1 MGRYTG
7 PRNRIA
13 RRFGVN
19 LGLKSNPSKV
29 ARRLSQKPGV
39 HGPGARPKAPS
50 SYGRQLLEKQK
61 AKYMYGLR
69 EKQLQ
74 RYVAMAR
81 RTAGNS
87 GTTLLQLLERRL
99 DNVVYRLGF
108 AVTRAQARQMVSHGL
123 FQVSGNKLNIPSH
136 LVHQGDRILIK
147 PSKVRRPVFLGL
159 SEKLAAR
166 EPPSWLTVD
175 AAAMSG
181 LVVSLPGEADFEKLF
196 DVKPIIEYFS
206 TR

>member
-7 PRNRIA
+7 PRNKIA

-19 LGLKSNPSKV
+19 LSLKSNPIKV

-39 HGPGARPKAPS
+39 HGPGARAKTPS
-50 SYGRQLLEKQK
+50 SFGRQLLEKQK

-74 RYVAMAR
+74 RYVNLAR

-108 AVTRAQARQMVSHGL
+108 ALTRAQARQMVNHGL
-123 FQVSGNKLNIPSH
+123 FQVNAKKLDIPSH
-136 LVHQGDRILIK
+136 LVKKGDTISVKENKKASPLF
-147 PSKVRRPVFLGL
+147 SGAA
-159 SEKLAAR
+159 EKLAAR
-166 EPPSWLTVD
+166 ELPSWLTLD
-175 AAAMSG
+175 ASALSG
-181 LVVSLPGEADFEKLF
+181 QIVSLPGEPDFEKLF